1 MAEQRLPIVNG
12 DDGVWGTIL
21 RQYLM
26 KEHYNGDADFNQA
39 TSTNGGHQFVTIRP
53 GTTSAAPLTF
63 ASGSLLSTAAAGSVE
78 YDGTYYYLT
87 TSSATRMQ
95 IVTNTAAQTLT
106 NKTLT
111 APKIDTIA
119 DTNGTNL
126 ISLTTTASATNYL
139 DIKNNSAGLSPTIS
153 AVGTNS
159 NIHINLIPKGV
170 SGRITENGVE
180 VTTISRVQTF
190 TNKTLDN
197 TNTVALKDTNF
208 TLQDNGD
215 ATKQL
220 QFDLASVT
228 AGHTTTLA
236 VPEVNGTT
244 TIVGTDIAQ
253 NLSSKTINLA
263 NNTVTGTMAQF
274 NAAVS
279 DGDIDYA
286 LTPTAIKT
294 SNYTAAANELVLV
307 DCGAANIIVSLPT
320 SPADG
325 TKVGITQV
333 GLSSTGKTVTMRA
346 TGTAKFN
353 ISIDGVFANW
363 TDLPASIVTTV
374 QYSTASQRWTVLEYQ
389 QTQTS
394 VAEATHAGSA
404 DTLTTS
410 RTFQTNLASTSAVG
424 FNGSANNVHGV
435 TGTLPVANGGTGA
448 TTFTSG
454 NVLTGAGTSAVTATK
469 AAPSG
474 AFVGTTDTQV
484 LSGKTIDGSS
494 NTLSNVPMS
503 ALGTG
508 KVTGSVNGTPTSL
521 TLWKG
526 TQAQYNA
533 LGTYDAN
540 TVYVVTTT

>member
-1 MAEQRLPIVNG
+1 MADQRLPVVNS

-180 VTTISRVQTF
+180 VTTISRVQTL
-190 TNKTLDN
+190 TNKTLDMASN
-197 TNTVALKDTNF
+197 T
-208 TLQDNGD
+208 
-215 ATKQL
+215 
-220 QFDLASVT
+220 
-228 AGHTTTLA
+228 
-236 VPEVNGTT
+236 
-244 TIVGTDIAQ
+244 I
-253 NLSSKTINLA
+253 
-263 NNTVTGTMAQF
+263 TGTMAQF

-474 AFVGTTDTQV
+474 AFVGTTDTQT
-484 LSGKTIDGSS
+484 LTGKWLQPRIVTPTVASTYTID
-494 NTLSNVPMS
+494 
-503 ALGTG
+503 
-508 KVTGSVNGTPTSL
+508 
-521 TLWKG
+521 
-526 TQAQYNA
+526 
-533 LGTYDAN
+533 
-540 TVYVVTTT
+540 VTTTDQYNIINQSSNISSITTTGTPVDGQKIMIRIKSDGTARTITWGSIFLSSGVSALLNTTVASKTHHIALVYDSTAAKFICLACDVNGY